1 MMDCPQGAI
10 GTMVDRQMKLRRTGH
25 DRVGAVCAVTD
36 EQGLGP
42 FFLQRHNPLDL
53 SRTVAGIVAFAD
65 ARFDFMGLLAKATPL
80 RPTPWKPLFPGALF
94 IGAAGTDEKA
104 DFFKPWQ
111 ERFCAM
117 MPPVVLTMGA
127 SRLVRLPMK
136 GPPMMSSPYSLP
148 RPPAF
153 PGHR

>member
-25 DRVGAVCAVTD
+25 DRVGTVCAVTD

-42 FFLQRHNPLDL
+42 FFLQRHDPLDL

-65 ARFDFMGLLAKATPL
+65 ARLDFMGLLAKGYAGYG
-80 RPTPWKPLFPGALF
+80 RPHGSRYFPEALF

-104 DFFKPWQ
+104 DFFRPWQ
-111 ERFCAM
+111 ERFCRDDA
-117 MPPVVLTMGA
+117 A
-127 SRLVRLPMK
+127 CRLDDGWVRP
-136 GPPMMSSPYSLP
+136 GSSACP
-148 RPPAF
+148 
-153 PGHR
+153 